1 MNILFI
7 LLDDLGWNDI
17 GVHNKDV
24 ITPNIDMLVNDGCEL
39 TRNYTFPVCG
49 PTRSM
54 IQTGVYAYKCGM
66 QKLFDPW
73 VDYGLNLD
81 KKIIPEYLK
90 EKKYNSYAIGK
101 WHLGHSR
108 KEYLPHNRGYK
119 YHFGNLTGCVD
130 HMTHKH
136 HGPMR
141 EANIHD
147 FSENGTPIYPKGHIC
162 KLLTDKVLEILDKEE
177 EENKFI
183 YLAYLDPHVP
193 LICPNR
199 FMNIKF
205 INDLAI
211 SQERKKYLSMITHLD
226 YQIGRIIEKLK
237 IKRIY
242 DETLIWLMSDN
253 GGWNLNWTGADNFPF
268 KDGKASFYEGGAR
281 TFSFIKYKDIKIKKF
296 NNIVHCVDVLPTL
309 LEFCGCGNV
318 NGLDGI
324 SLFNFLTEGREY
336 ERNNLVLG
344 FFGEN
349 HWCFIIDKFKF
360 IKLKKTSKHH
370 MGIASTKI
378 TNEDIE
384 HIECYDLVNDPEEK
398 NNIIK
403 EKFGQMKSKLEE
415 QIKICLKE
423 RVYENFTK
431 ITKEEILSICKKT
444 KFWGQDNLN
453 EIKILSNTTNQEESI
468 AHINSKKTLAELTG
482 YDIFYK

>member
-7 LLDDLGWNDI
+7 LLDDLGWGDV
-17 GVHNKDV
+17 GVHNKDA
-24 ITPNIDMLVNDGCEL
+24 ITPNIDKLVNDGCEF

-54 IQTGVYAYKCGM
+54 IQTGTYAYKCGM

-73 VDYGLNLD
+73 VDYGLNLNI
-81 KKIIPEYLK
+81 KIIPQYLEEKEY
-90 EKKYNSYAIGK
+90 NAYAIGK

-136 HGPMR
+136 YGPIR

-147 FSENGTPIYPKGHIC
+147 FSENGSPIYPKGHVC
-162 KLLTDKVLEILDKEE
+162 KILTDKVLEIIEKE

-193 LICPNR
+193 LICPDR
-199 FMNIKF
+199 FRNINS
-205 INDLAI
+205 INNLPI
-211 SQERKKYLSMITHLD
+211 SQERKKYLSMIAHLD

-237 IKRIY
+237 IKKIY
-242 DETLIWLMSDN
+242 DDTLIWLMSDN
-253 GGWNLNWTGADNFPF
+253 GGWNLSWAGGNNDPF

-281 TFSFIKYKDIKIKKF
+281 TFSFIKYKNIKIKKF
-296 NNIVHCVDVLPTL
+296 NEIVHCTDVLPTL
-309 LEFCGCGNV
+309 LDFCGCTPV
-318 NGLDGI
+318 SGLDGF
-324 SLFNFLTEGREY
+324 SLFDFLTSDKKY
-336 ERNNLVLG
+336 TRNNLVLG

-349 HWCFIIDKFKF
+349 HWCFIIDNFKF

-370 MGIASTKI
+370 MGITSSQI
-378 TNEDIE
+378 SHEDINY
-384 HIECYDLVNDPEEK
+384 IECYDLIKDPEEK

-403 EKFGQMKSKLEE
+403 EKIEHMKDKLEK
-415 QIKICLKE
+415 QIKICLEE
-423 RVYENFTK
+423 RVYENFNK
-431 ITKEEILSICKKT
+431 ISKQEILSICKQT
-444 KFWGQDNLN
+444 KFWGQENIN
-453 EIKILSNTTNQEESI
+453 KIEALSKTNDEESI
-468 AHINSKKTLAELTG
+468 TYINSKNTLAELTG